1 MANKKITA
9 LDLAPFVGL
18 QCAIYKNSKPSHLFS
33 KQMDGVDIKLN
44 KVIVGG
50 KKYNPEDVKPVLQEL
65 SELTVGDTV
74 HINCNIIGYDKVSK
88 KQQQKWHE
96 TDLNDIK
103 EYGFLQF
110 DTSQSIFLP
119 EIIKYLVSRGFN
131 MELIPHGTYLI
142 GNNNAGVLSKYSNRK
157 CNN

>member
-18 QCAIYKNSKPSHLFS
+18 QCAIYKGSKPSHLFS
-33 KQMDGVDIKLN
+33 KQIDGVNIKLN
-44 KVIVGG
+44 KVIVDG
-50 KKYNPEDVKPVLQEL
+50 KKHNPEDIKPILQEL
-65 SELTVGDTV
+65 SELTVEDTV
-74 HINCNIIGYDKVSK
+74 HINCNIIGYDKSSK
-88 KQQQKWHE
+88 KQYQKWHE

-119 EIIKYLVSRGFN
+119 EIIKYLISRGFN

-142 GNNNAGVLSKYSNRK
+142 GSNGIVESSLVPISY
-157 CNN
+157 

>member
-50 KKYNPEDVKPVLQEL
+50 KKYNP
-65 SELTVGDTV
+65 
-74 HINCNIIGYDKVSK
+74 
-88 KQQQKWHE
+88 
-96 TDLNDIK
+96 
-103 EYGFLQF
+103 
-110 DTSQSIFLP
+110 
-119 EIIKYLVSRGFN
+119 IKYLVGRGFN

-142 GNNNAGVLSKYSNRK
+142 GSNNNAVLSKYSNRK
-157 CNN
+157 K